1 MPWKESSDGRA
12 CRGVCFAEKA
22 DAGRAGVAVNSRV
35 GRHGRTTSVSGS
47 DQDESLGPA
56 PYL

>member
-1 MPWKESSDGRA
+1 MPEVSI
-12 CRGVCFAEKA
+12 AEKA
-22 DAGRAGVAVNSRV
+22 DASGAAVAVNSRV

-56 PYL
+56 PYF